1 MKVLLIKDVKSLG
14 KAGEIKE
21 VKEGYGRNFLIG
33 KGFAKHATDE
43 VIAQWK
49 QDQIDMKK
57 REEAEIASL
66 KEIEKKLADIKVV
79 IKKKIGANGHLYGAI
94 TKDDIAN
101 ALLSQHDIEIDKK
114 SVELDKNAI
123 KAVGDFDVSIK
134 LGHGIHAK
142 MSLEVV
148 GE

>member
-14 KAGEIKE
+14 KVGEIKE

-43 VIAQWK
+43 VIEQWK
-49 QDQIDMKK
+49 QDQADMKK
-57 REEAEIASL
+57 REEEEIATL
-66 KEIEKKLADIKVV
+66 KDIEKKLGKIKLNLT
-79 IKKKIGANGHLYGAI
+79 KKIGANGHLYGAI
-94 TKDDIAN
+94 TKDEIAN
-101 ALLSQHDIEIDKK
+101 ALMDQHNIEIDKK
-114 SVELDKNAI
+114 SVELEKNAI
-123 KAVGDFDVSIK
+123 KSIGNFDISIK